1 MASVVVLLMVLQRSG
16 GQVARTQYRVRSE
29 SNSPVDRWGTIQ
41 QALQHT
47 DVWEQVQCN
56 NAYKAL
62 FPGAN
67 ARDAGPCQAV
77 MASSYRDGTCS
88 NDVCRPAV
96 EHMLSA
102 CVHWKIPD
110 VPAGNPLA
118 GKTFRVDRAE
128 SIRSAMIRAG
138 CQIDF
143 VQLLLLH
150 APTRVPSPS
159 PTPYNAHT
167 AAPTPVPPTPAP
179 TPLAS
184 YFTTVEL
191 WGMTTSTFDRQQ
203 KNRVVSAALRAVGV
217 QRSDC
222 RHCAV
227 VSQTPGT
234 VSRDAD
240 GDVAKLSSVI
250 ARLELMAHSKE
261 ANARIARAL
270 SSSGFKARLQECLQQ
285 MGLHTH
291 NMATRAVTRQHI
303 TRQPSPAPHPPSAP
317 LSPLASSAPQG

>member
-1 MASVVVLLMVLQRSG
+1 MLSCQVLKYMHALLKSTYSCKYPYRSSYDAQVLVYSNAFIIATLARPRSIVMASVVVLLMVLQRSG
-16 GQVARTQYRVRSE
+16 GQVAHTQYRVRSE

-143 VQLLLLH
+143 VQLL
-150 APTRVPSPS
+150 
-159 PTPYNAHT
+159 
-167 AAPTPVPPTPAP
+167 
-179 TPLAS
+179 
-184 YFTTVEL
+184 
-191 WGMTTSTFDRQQ
+191 
-203 KNRVVSAALRAVGV
+203 VSFEIAVGKKYV
-217 QRSDC
+217 
-222 RHCAV
+222 
-227 VSQTPGT
+227 GI
-234 VSRDAD
+234 
-240 GDVAKLSSVI
+240 L
-250 ARLELMAHSKE
+250 
-261 ANARIARAL
+261 NYY
-270 SSSGFKARLQECLQQ
+270 F
-285 MGLHTH
+285 
-291 NMATRAVTRQHI
+291 HI
-303 TRQPSPAPHPPSAP
+303 YF
-317 LSPLASSAPQG
+317 